1 MARRALALAV
11 GVLLLT
17 SVWSIVVRLLY
28 VLPTTAIERLDDT
41 RFELQRLQTL
51 AAENSNLT
59 TDDFTR
65 IEQSIS
71 TLVFPSSNDNA
82 AFVDAVNML
91 IHDSDVQLLELRTAD
106 PFNDGNLT
114 RFALDVRINAPEE
127 KLVHLLKSLE
137 RHRPLLIIDRAVVL
151 ATAAASD
158 GTSPPPFRRTPNLG
172 FCCRILTTSPWQS
185 QCSIDRQPFCLSS
198 IPV

>member
-17 SVWSIVVRLLY
+17 SLWSIVVRLLY
-28 VLPTTAIERLDDT
+28 VLPATTIERLNDT
-41 RFELQRLQTL
+41 RFELHRLQAL
-51 AAENSNLT
+51 AIEHS
-59 TDDFTR
+59 DFTPDDL
-65 IEQSIS
+65 IQLEQSVAV
-71 TLVFPSSNDNA
+71 LVFPSSNDNA
-82 AFVDAVNML
+82 VFVDAVNVL
-91 IHDSDVQLLELRTAD
+91 IHNSGVQLLELRTAD

-127 KLVHLLKSLE
+127 KLVHLLTLLE

-158 GTSPPPFRRTPNLG
+158 DTSSPLSVEL
-172 FCCRILTTSPWQS
+172 RIWA
-185 QCSIDRQPFCLSS
+185 FAAEH
-198 IPV
+198 

>member
-1 MARRALALAV
+1 MTPFPAMARRALALAV

-17 SVWSIVVRLLY
+17 SFWSIVVRLLY

-41 RFELQRLQTL
+41 RFELHRLQAL
-51 AAENSNLT
+51 AIESS
-59 TDDFTR
+59 DFTPDDL
-65 IEQSIS
+65 IQLEQSVAA
-71 TLVFPSSNDNA
+71 LVFPSSNDNA

-158 GTSPPPFRRTPNLG
+158 GTSPPLSVEL
-172 FCCRILTTSPWQS
+172 RIWA
-185 QCSIDRQPFCLSS
+185 FAAEY
-198 IPV
+198 